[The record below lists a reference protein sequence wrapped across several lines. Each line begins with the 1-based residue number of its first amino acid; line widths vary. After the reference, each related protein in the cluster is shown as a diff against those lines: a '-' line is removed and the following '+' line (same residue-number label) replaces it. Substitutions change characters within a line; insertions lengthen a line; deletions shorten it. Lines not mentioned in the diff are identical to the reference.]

1 MSMNKEEKETPQTV
15 LLKVLNALYDDV
27 RVEVLNMLKDGEMI
41 SFRSLA
47 RRLGVNHKK
56 LKKNISALIRND
68 LIEEVQIKVSD
79 GRVYRAYR
87 LRGGISKIL
96 NTSGNPTNIFRV
108 VLEFDHLMEL
118 TLGISSYSFS
128 IPHRAYPLRP
138 KAFSL

>member
-56 LKKNISALIRND
+56 LKKNISVLIRND

-87 LRGGISKIL
+87 LRGGISRIL
-96 NTSGNPTNIFRV
+96 NTER
-108 VLEFDHLMEL
+108 
-118 TLGISSYSFS
+118 
-128 IPHRAYPLRP
+128 
-138 KAFSL
+138 